1 VRAALLPWSVLSA
14 QHDRNN
20 AQLAELLDDARTQ
33 QRLIDAL
40 KPVVKPGERVGL
52 PAILGRHAH
61 PQALA
66 ALQAGLNTDVF
77 EIPTLPPNVPGIRL
91 ATALRHALEA
101 RGVRVEIGMEA
112 VGFHAE
118 AGVIESVES
127 ATSARPLKHRASAFL
142 LATGGVLGG
151 GFNSDHTG
159 RFWETVFDLP
169 LTVPQDRRRGSAQI
183 SSTRRVSPP
192 SAAAWRST
200 TRGSRSMRRGRSST
214 PICGLRAGCW
224 RTWTRSWSA
233 VWRAWRSQAR
243 WRRWS
248 KLPRSRWYYPGKAK
262 VGAKPCHAF
271 ANFLVSPSI
280 SISTTI
286 SRPIFMQNMVVV
298 KLCLRSKLCALCA
311 GNCRGASTVLSWNGL
326 TSIALN

>member
-1 VRAALLPWSVLSA
+1 MRVVAVTLRAEHAPG
-14 QHDRNN
+14 
-20 AQLAELLDDARTQ
+20 Q

-169 LTVPQDRRRGSAQI
+169 LTVPQDRRAWFRPDFLDAQGQPAFRGGVA
-183 SSTRRVSPP
+183 VNDAWHPVD
-192 SAAAWRST
+192 AAGKVVYTNLWAAGGLLAHMDPILERSLE
-200 TRGSRSMRRGRSST
+200 GVA
-214 PICGLRAGCW
+214 IA
-224 RTWTRSWSA
+224 SA
-233 VWRAWRSQAR
+233 VAAVEQITAVSVV
-243 WRRWS
+243 
-248 KLPRSRWYYPGKAK
+248 LPR
-262 VGAKPCHAF
+262 
-271 ANFLVSPSI
+271 
-280 SISTTI
+280 
-286 SRPIFMQNMVVV
+286 
-298 KLCLRSKLCALCA
+298 
-311 GNCRGASTVLSWNGL
+311 
-326 TSIALN
+326 

>member
-1 VRAALLPWSVLSA
+1 MVIVGILGMRDFYPHLIARNLAAQGQSVRAAMLPGNVLSE
-14 QHDRNN
+14 QRDRNN
-20 AQLAELLDDARTQ
+20 IQLAECLDDLRTQ

-66 ALQAGLNTDVF
+66 ALQAGLNTAVF

-112 VGFHAE
+112 IGFHAA

-127 ATSARPLKHRASAFL
+127 ATSARPLKHRANAFL

-159 RFWETVFDLP
+159 HFWETVFDLP
-169 LTVPQDRRRGSAQI
+169 LTVPQDRRQWFRPSFLDAQGQPAFRGG
-183 SSTRRVSPP
+183 V
-192 SAAAWRST
+192 AANDAFQPIDAVGKVVYANLWAAGGLLAHTDPILERSLE
-200 TRGSRSMRRGRSST
+200 GVA
-214 PICGLRAGCW
+214 IA
-224 RTWTRSWSA
+224 SA
-233 VWRAWRSQAR
+233 VAAVERIASVSVA
-243 WRRWS
+243 
-248 KLPRSRWYYPGKAK
+248 LPR
-262 VGAKPCHAF
+262 
-271 ANFLVSPSI
+271 
-280 SISTTI
+280 
-286 SRPIFMQNMVVV
+286 
-298 KLCLRSKLCALCA
+298 
-311 GNCRGASTVLSWNGL
+311 
-326 TSIALN
+326 